1 MRRATESD
9 MIGPRQESS
18 ASASRECNMR
28 QHSTA
33 GAAGL
38 LLVDTL
44 ASRFEA
50 NEHGVELR
58 RIAIELLH
66 RLHPFVG
73 HFLRHV
79 AIVELR
85 NAALR
90 IRERLEADLR
100 NFIFG
105 FGRLTIRR
113 QLSPAL
119 REIGVD
125 LR

>member
-9 MIGPRQESS
+9 MIGPRQGSK
-18 ASASRECNMR
+18 ASASRCYNMQPLALR
-28 QHSTA
+28 
-33 GAAGL
+33 GL

-50 NEHGVELR
+50 NEHGVKLR

-79 AIVELR
+79 AVVELR